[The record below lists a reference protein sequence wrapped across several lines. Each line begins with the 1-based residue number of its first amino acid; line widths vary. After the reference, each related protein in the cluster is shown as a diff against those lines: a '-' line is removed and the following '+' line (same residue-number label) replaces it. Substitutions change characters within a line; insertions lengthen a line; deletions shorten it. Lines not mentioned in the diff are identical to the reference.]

1 MSTAMTVTPPSPSSS
16 PTPTAARGLRLEAP
30 VSFAAPLAI
39 FFIAFV
45 LMPFV
50 LLAFV
55 SLHVDNGLEKMG
67 IAQYLKFFGDSF
79 NLAVL
84 GDTLLLGLKV
94 TLLTIVIGYPLA
106 YLYVNASSRWQTLLM
121 LFILLPLLTSSVVRT
136 FAWVVILGRQGII
149 NTLLLDLGIVAEPL
163 KLLYTPSAVT
173 VALAQIEL
181 PLMVLPLIT
190 ALMNVDPNLRQASLS
205 LGAGHW
211 RTFIQVTVPLSVPG
225 LLAGSLLVFASS
237 VSAFVT
243 QTLVGG
249 GQQMF
254 MPFYMYQQAI
264 QANEYPFAAAIAMV
278 LLVSVLVIVTAV
290 NALGRR
296 SKGFVHA

>member
-1 MSTAMTVTPPSPSSS
+1 MQ
-16 PTPTAARGLRLEAP
+16 AARRDAP
-30 VSFAAPLAI
+30 LSFALPLAL
-39 FFIAFV
+39 FFATFV
-45 LMPFV
+45 LMPLL

-55 SLHVDNGLEKMG
+55 SLHADPTLQQMSIG
-67 IAQYLKFFGDSF
+67 QYGKFLTDPF
-79 NLAVL
+79 NLSVL
-84 GDTLLLGLKV
+84 GDTLWLGLKV
-94 TLLTIVIGYPLA
+94 TLLAMLIGYPLA
-106 YLYVNASSRWQTLLM
+106 YLYVHATRRLQTVLM
-121 LFILLPLLTSSVVRT
+121 LMILLPLLTSSVVRT

-149 NTLLLDLGIVAEPL
+149 NNLLIDFGLIAAPI
-163 KLLYTPSAVT
+163 KLLYTPTAVT

-190 ALMNVDPNLRQASLS
+190 ALMNIDPNLRNASLS

-211 RTFIQVTVPLSVPG
+211 RTFLQVTVPLSVPG
-225 LLAGSLLVFASS
+225 LLAGALLVFASS

-264 QANEYPFAAAIAMV
+264 QANDYPFAATIAIILLTAV
-278 LLVSVLVIVTAV
+278 LAIVTVV
-290 NALGRR
+290 NTLARR
-296 SKGFVHA
+296 SRGFVHG